1 VDHRKEYFRIHLLR
15 EDSIRRLYCQRLDQ
29 YLDNRTISLDI
40 NTEWEDLKETIVKA
54 ASEVLGKRYMRTLK
68 KGLENLK

>member
-15 EDSIRRLYCQRLDQ
+15 EDSIRRLYCQCLDQ
-29 YLDNRTISLDI
+29 YLNNRTISLDI
-40 NTEWEDLKETIVKA
+40 NTEWEDLKETRVKA

-68 KGLENLK
+68 KGLKI